1 MRLAL
6 LAAAAAMSAA
16 TTATAEPP
24 AQPPADALT
33 GHAQACI
40 RAAAPKVASAA
51 QSLTDAVDFL
61 VNDLCSV
68 DIQRANNYAANLQR
82 LADWAATSASAQ
94 LVGVSVDP
102 ATGDLKTPPGFSPPF
117 NAATT
122 MLSVYRMSS
131 QGAEFRALAAR
142 EVLAAKTVPAR

>member
-6 LAAAAAMSAA
+6 LAVAAAMSVA
-16 TTATAEPP
+16 TTAS
-24 AQPPADALT
+24 AQPAAQAGDALT
-33 GHAQACI
+33 GKAQACI
-40 RAAAPKVASAA
+40 RAGAPKVVAAA
-51 QSLTDAVDFL
+51 QSLTDAVEFL

-68 DIQRANNYAANLQR
+68 DIQRANNYAANAQR

-117 NAATT
+117 NAGTT
-122 MLSVYRMSS
+122 MLSVYRLSA

-142 EVLAAKTVPAR
+142 EVLAARAAPAR

>member
-6 LAAAAAMSAA
+6 LAAAATLAA
-16 TTATAEPP
+16 TTAN
-24 AQPPADALT
+24 AQPPGDALT
-33 GHAQACI
+33 DKAQACI

-68 DIQRANNYAANLQR
+68 EIQRAANYAANSQR

-131 QGAEFRALAAR
+131 QGSEYRALAAR
-142 EVLAAKTVPAR
+142 EVLAARAAPAR

>member
-6 LAAAAAMSAA
+6 LVAAAAMSAA
-16 TTATAEPP
+16 TTATA
-24 AQPPADALT
+24 QPPGEALS
-33 GHAQACI
+33 GKAQDCI
-40 RAAAPKVASAA
+40 RAAAPRVASAA

-68 DIQRANNYAANLQR
+68 DIQRAVNYSANAQR

-102 ATGDLKTPPGFSPPF
+102 ATGDLKTPAGFSPPF

-122 MLSVYRMSS
+122 MLSVYRLSS
-131 QGAEFRALAAR
+131 QGSEFRALAAR
-142 EVLAAKTVPAR
+142 EVLTARAAPAR